1 MLGKNGIR
9 LKSSIMK
16 MKNLNLNVRLSL
28 SFLTDSVI
36 GSTELTQIK
45 WFTPDDHC
53 KSKKKK
59 NNIRTH

>member
-1 MLGKNGIR
+1 
-9 LKSSIMK
+9 MK